1 MQAKSGTQPGQNA
14 KAVNLSYNATIAAHG
29 TVQFGFQGTTSS
41 GANPAPAQFTLN
53 GAACTAA

>member
-1 MQAKSGTQPGQNA
+1 
-14 KAVNLSYNATIAAHG
+14 
-29 TVQFGFQGTTSS
+29 VQFGFQGTTSS